1 MPLYL
6 HRDGEIKRTVPG
18 KHEDARVKASKDWRP
33 ITPADVLALREIDD
47 DAARAAAIAEAFQG

>member
-6 HRDGEIKRTVPG
+6 HKSGEIKRTVPG

-47 DAARAAAIAEAFQG
+47 EGQRAAVIADAFKA